1 MRGLIARIL
10 AGQAPLPPAD
20 PLIDLRAGVEAG
32 IAQRR
37 AARVKRVAQQRQRRF
52 EHARPKVEQLRAEI
66 LTQHA
71 QKLRDE
77 AGQA

>member
-20 PLIDLRAGVEAG
+20 PLAVLRADVEAG
-32 IAQRR
+32 IVQRR
-37 AARVKRVAQQRQRRF
+37 AARLARAEKQRSRRF
-52 EHARPKVEQLRAEI
+52 EHARLKVEELRSA

-77 AGQA
+77 VGR

>member
-10 AGQAPLPPAD
+10 AGQAPLPAPD
-20 PLIDLRAGVEAG
+20 PLLELRAGVEAG

-37 AARVKRVAQQRQRRF
+37 AARLARTEKQRSRRF
-52 EHARPKVEQLRAEI
+52 EHARPKVEQLRSA

-77 AGQA
+77 AGA